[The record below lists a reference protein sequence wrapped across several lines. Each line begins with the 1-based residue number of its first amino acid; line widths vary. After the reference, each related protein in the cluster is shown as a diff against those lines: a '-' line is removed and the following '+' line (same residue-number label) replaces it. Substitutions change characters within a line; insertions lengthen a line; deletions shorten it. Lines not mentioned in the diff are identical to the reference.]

1 MYPIFL
7 DAVLKSEDGDL
18 LEYGSVC
25 IPPEGNTVD
34 FKNQFVPLLKL
45 ETPVQVT
52 LLLNGV
58 ESFCFKGLVY
68 LSSGKLLRI
77 TSISD
82 ELLTKARKIF
92 TANVCLHTKIALYE
106 YKPFFS
112 FYHAPKIS
120 GTIYYLSEDIIK
132 ILSIEQ
138 IDVGQKLMI
147 NLTAPF
153 IFKQVTAEVTE
164 KNRFSSLATSYL
176 CKVINMSSSAVKHLQ
191 DYLDELSE
199 KEIKIEDAQ
208 F

>member
-7 DAVLKSEDGDL
+7 DAVLKSEDDEL

-34 FKNQFVPLLKL
+34 FKNEFVPLLKL

-52 LLLNGV
+52 LLLNGE

-82 ELLTKARKIF
+82 ELLAQARKIF
-92 TANVCLHTKIALYE
+92 TANVCVHTKLALYE

-120 GTIYYLSEDIIK
+120 GTIYYLSEESIK
-132 ILSIEQ
+132 VLSIEQ
-138 IDVGQKLMI
+138 IDVGQKLMV
-147 NLTAPF
+147 NLTSPF
-153 IFKQVTAEVTE
+153 VFKQVVAEVTE
-164 KNRFSSLATSYL
+164 KIRFSSLATSYL
-176 CKVINMSSSAVKHLQ
+176 CKVVSISSASVRNLES
-191 DYLDELSE
+191 YLAELNE
-199 KEIKIEDAQ
+199 KEALPEDLQ